1 MLDDMNLL
9 RQEYLYKA
17 LANLE
22 KYGIPMLASE
32 NTPSLVGDDPGIY
45 YFIPRLAQM
54 LNISLPAAAQL
65 FFAGLLA
72 LSGIAAAIGIFRLFK
87 SNFVRFCG
95 LIMLLAFVRRGFYV
109 TDVYQAPA
117 IAVIGVIPLGLY
129 AFSRGGIRFQIAT
142 LVWGGLL
149 CSLCNQIRS
158 HSGTLGIIFLLACI
172 VIKCWKE
179 KKMFRQILLRIA
191 VLFICC
197 FPIWGFMEYQLKQR
211 NDFLFQHGVNASDL
225 ANRHFFWHNMYIG
238 LSWLPNQYS
247 ITWDDGCAVKKVIS
261 ETPDVQIGSVRYESE
276 LRRHY
281 FELVKK
287 DPVFIVKTYLSKVL
301 YLFNFHWPFII
312 LPFLVL
318 LFSQRRNEQLFYL
331 AMFLPML
338 AGFAMGLISIPKEYP
353 YSMGGATTALLF
365 CFLIF
370 ADLMDRGFENPD
382 TFPGMVRM
390 WLSTRFTGKNGINSP
405 QT

>member
-1 MLDDMNLL
+1 MNLL

-22 KYGIPMLASE
+22 KYGVPMLANE
-32 NTPSLVGDDPGIY
+32 NTPAVIGDDPGIY
-45 YFIPRLAQM
+45 YFIPKLAQM
-54 LNISLPAAAQL
+54 FSISLPVATQL

-87 SNFVRFCG
+87 SNYVRFCG
-95 LIMLLAFVRRGFYV
+95 VIMLLAFVRRGFYV

-129 AFSRGGIRFQIAT
+129 AFSRGGMRIQIAT
-142 LVWGGLL
+142 LIWGGLL

-158 HSGTLGIIFLLACI
+158 HSGTLGLLFLFACI
-172 VIKCWKE
+172 IIRCWKE
-179 KKMFRQILLRIA
+179 KKAFRQILLRIA
-191 VLFICC
+191 VLLICC
-197 FPIWGFMEYQLKQR
+197 VPIWGFMEYQIKQR
-211 NDFLFQHGVNASDL
+211 NDFLLQHGMNAADL
-225 ANRHFFWHNMYIG
+225 TSGHFFWHNMYIG
-238 LSWLPNQYS
+238 LSWLPNQYG
-247 ITWDDGCAVKKVIS
+247 IKWNDNCAVDKVLS
-261 ETPDVQIGSVRYESE
+261 EAPDVKIGSVRYESE

-287 DPVFIVKTYLSKVL
+287 DPVFIVKTYLSKAL

-318 LFSQRRNEQLFYL
+318 LFSRRRREQLFYL

-338 AGFAMGLISIPKEYP
+338 PGFAMGLISIPKEYP

-365 CFLIF
+365 CFLVF

-382 TFPGMVRM
+382 TFPGMVRI
-390 WLSTRFTGKNGINSP
+390 WLNTKFTGKSRVNSP